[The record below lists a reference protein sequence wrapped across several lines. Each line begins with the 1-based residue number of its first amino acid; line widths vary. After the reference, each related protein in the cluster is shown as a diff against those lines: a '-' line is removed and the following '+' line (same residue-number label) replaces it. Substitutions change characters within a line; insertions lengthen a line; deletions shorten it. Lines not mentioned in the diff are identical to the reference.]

1 MSKTTRRIWRLL
13 AAVAFVG
20 IAVRGNAADLALTA
34 SWDTFLVSEQGVP
47 PTLSTAGFTVVDVDG
62 DGRDEII
69 VGQIAAVSPFR
80 RVRYSPAFGR
90 LVVDLSAP
98 PPYQYQDA
106 VNSDLRLV
114 TALTP
119 GGARKAITWQ
129 EHSVA
134 IYDLNSG
141 RLERLSDPTG
151 FEWPLPVCAVDVD
164 GDGNKEIIARDVL
177 SI

>member
-1 MSKTTRRIWRLL
+1 MRMKTRLIWRLL
-13 AAVAFVG
+13 ATVTIVG
-20 IAVRGNAADLALTA
+20 GAATANPADLALTA

-47 PTLSTAGFTVVDVDG
+47 PTLSTAGFTVVDADE

-69 VGQIAAVSPFR
+69 IGQVAAMSPFR

-90 LVVDLSAP
+90 MVVDLSAP

-106 VNSDLRLV
+106 FNPELSLV
-114 TALTP
+114 TTLTP
-119 GGARKAITWQ
+119 GGPHKAITWQ
-129 EHSVA
+129 GHSVA

-151 FEWPLPVCAVDVD
+151 SRLAAA
-164 GDGNKEIIARDVL
+164 GLRH
-177 SI
+177 